1 MINFKGSNNLGSR
14 DMMTNRSLY
23 DAYILTLLS
32 DISEPTL
39 ETAQIKDFLKDEKM
53 LYGRLDQNISH
64 TVFPNS
70 QYLKMIPSSRGGD
83 GLQALNFVVDA
94 FVAMKYKFDQ
104 DYRNGSLDP
113 NSTALSNLS
122 VKKAYTSPLFEYDKY
137 VGVFVDGFVTYAK
150 EYQILI
156 QISDFDSFI
165 PVFMD
170 YIEIISKSIPVTRT
184 MYFLSKY
191 VSSRTTGLVLEVY
204 EGDYSNDKLKADLF
218 YSDRNFEYFKNL
230 AYIFGFMVDKH
241 IPWRLVADLNSP
253 RMKKYIT
260 DAIGIPNLSA
270 AVTIPIVYTETYPDD
285 INMLA
290 TTAVSCY
297 NELVRRYPMTSVVTA
312 GASIGENSTRSVF
325 GSSCKTRK
333 TIYREVVGLEE
344 TINQYSLS
352 YWFELYAKIRN
363 LETGMDYDPHILDQI
378 VNNAK
383 DLSNSLDTSVGLGY
397 ISRKFDNV
405 SHFEGS
411 LFYDLTRATMS
422 EDPNATEKSLAE
434 TVLRSV
440 QASNFIVY

>member
-137 VGVFVDGFVTYAK
+137 VGAFVDGFVTYAK

-156 QISDFDSFI
+156 
-165 PVFMD
+165 
-170 YIEIISKSIPVTRT
+170 SKNVPVTRT
-184 MYFLSKY
+184 MFFLSKY

-230 AYIFGFMVDKH
+230 AYVFGFMVDKH

-260 DAIGIPNLSA
+260 DAIGVPNLSA

-312 GASIGENSTRSVF
+312 GASIGQSSTRSVF

-383 DLSNSLDTSVGLGY
+383 DLSNSLDTSAGLGY